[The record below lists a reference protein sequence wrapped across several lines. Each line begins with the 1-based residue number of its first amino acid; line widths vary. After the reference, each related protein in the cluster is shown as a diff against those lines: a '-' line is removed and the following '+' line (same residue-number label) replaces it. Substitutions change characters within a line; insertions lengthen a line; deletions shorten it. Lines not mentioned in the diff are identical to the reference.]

1 MKIQEVTVKDANGDN
16 ITAGYFKSSYETHL
30 QIKNNQLTIGK
41 THILHGFVK
50 ASAAATISC
59 LTASAPVTT
68 SWNEVSLL
76 ITPTSKMV
84 DIVFSPGE
92 YWIYNWKLEVGT
104 IPSLWSPSSL
114 DAKED
119 LKSVWSQYQQLS
131 NKFDWIVKGDSE
143 SHMELT
149 DKIYRLIAENINL
162 SGKVTFSSFSTGL
175 QEQITGIN
183 SNANQAVEDVNASI
197 TKVVVKYYLS
207 SSSTQ
212 LTGGSWTTN
221 QVTWKDGYYVWSKT
235 VGITKA
241 GDEVDVNPAVC
252 ITGNTGKQGTTGSN
266 ALQPTRNWKGTFSD
280 NQSTTCSRSDFNR
293 QPIVG
298 DVFTNIDGSSNI
310 GTWQVTAVNG
320 STITIKQL
328 SHVNAKGGKGD
339 KGTGATKIT
348 PQYYLSS
355 SDTQCKGGSWQD
367 AEVAWASKKYIW
379 TRSKIEWDN
388 GADPTYTT
396 PVLAKALNN
405 ANVNA
410 NSALVKINGV
420 TTIDKGKTVIDGGK
434 IATGTILS
442 DSIAANSIKADRLD
456 VTDLSAFGATIG
468 GWTIS
473 DTGISNDFWNE
484 YDRISYTISLNTP
497 DSADSKVIDLTKN
510 NESQFYIMQSGKMYA
525 KNADISGKITA
536 SSGKIGGYTISDYEL
551 VGKSVGISSLTGYGW
566 AFWAGDDDSSKA
578 PFRVGH
584 DGHLYATNADI
595 SGTITSTD
603 INNGNGTFKVDKD
616 GKVTAKNLNMSG
628 GSIALNGNLSN
639 STIDLS
645 ATDKSGNKYELW
657 MNGAVLRIVK
667 NDENLIT
674 LYGTTGSIG
683 AQTMY
688 AQEIQS
694 DKFREPN
701 RGYAMCGDATGHTYH
716 CNWNGSALSFQ
727 VDTTWVW
734 SSSDKRLKKN
744 IEAINQDYI
753 DAVGS
758 VDLFQYN
765 LNRQGYS
772 DKPLYFGAMV
782 QDIIESLKDKGHV
795 DENLNMI
802 FKNKAT
808 SDDDTLYY
816 GMNYEQFLILR
827 LAGDEQRIATLEQ
840 QISKLKEQI

>member
-1 MKIQEVTVKDANGDN
+1 MKIQEVTVKDANGEN

-30 QIKNNQLTIGK
+30 QIRNNQLTIGK

-76 ITPTSKMV
+76 ITPTSKMI

-149 DKIYRLIAENINL
+149 DKMYRLIAENINL
-162 SGKVTFSSFSTGL
+162 SGKVTFSSFSAGL
-175 QEQITGIN
+175 QEQIMGIN
-183 SNANQAVEDVNASI
+183 SNADQAVKDVNASI

-207 SSSTQ
+207 SSSTK

-241 GDEVDVNPAVC
+241 GNEVDVNPAVC
-252 ITGNTGKQGTTGSN
+252 ITGNTGKQGATGSN
-266 ALQPTRNWKGTFSD
+266 ALQPTRNWNGTFSD
-280 NQSTTCSRSDFNR
+280 NQSTTCSGNDFNR
-293 QPIVG
+293 QPVVG
-298 DVFTNIDGSSNI
+298 DVFTNIDSSSNI
-310 GTWQVTAVNG
+310 GTWQVTAVNE

-355 SDTQCKGGSWQD
+355 SDTQCDGGSWQD
-367 AEVAWASKKYIW
+367 AEVTWASGKYIW

-473 DTGISNDFWNE
+473 DTGISNYFWNE
-484 YDRISYTISLNTP
+484 YDKISYTISLNTP
-497 DSADSKVIDLTKN
+497 DAADSKVIDLTKN
-510 NESQFYIMQSGKMYA
+510 NDSQFYITQSGKMYA
-525 KNADISGKITA
+525 KNADISG
-536 SSGKIGGYTISDYEL
+536 
-551 VGKSVGISSLTGYGW
+551 
-566 AFWAGDDDSSKA
+566 
-578 PFRVGH
+578 
-584 DGHLYATNADI
+584 
-595 SGTITSTD
+595 TITSAD

-616 GKVTAKNLNMSG
+616 GKVTASNINIFG

-639 STIDLS
+639 STIDLT
-645 ATDKSGNKYELW
+645 ATDNSGNNYELW

-674 LYGTTGSIG
+674 LYGATGSIG

-688 AQEIQS
+688 AQEISS
-694 DKFREPN
+694 DRFREPN
-701 RGYAMCGDATGHTYH
+701 RGYAMCGNATGHTYH
-716 CNWNGSALSFQ
+716 CDWDDTALWFQ
-727 VDTTWVW
+727 VDNSWIW

-744 IEAINQDYI
+744 IKAINQDYI

-772 DKPLYFGAMV
+772 DKPLYFGAMA
-782 QDIIESLKDKGHV
+782 QDIIEKLKNKGHA

-827 LAGDEQRIATLEQ
+827 LTGDEQRIATLEQ
-840 QISKLKEQI
+840 QVSKLKEQI

>member
-1 MKIQEVTVKDANGDN
+1 MKIQEVTVKDANGEN

-30 QIKNNQLTIGK
+30 QIRNNQLVVGK

-76 ITPTSKMV
+76 ITPTSKMI

-162 SGKVTFSSFSTGL
+162 SGKVTFSSFSAGL

-252 ITGNTGKQGTTGSN
+252 ITGNTGKQGATGSN
-266 ALQPTRNWKGTFSD
+266 ALQPTRNWSGTFSD

-293 QPIVG
+293 QPVVG

-355 SDTQCKGGSWQD
+355 SDTKCNGGSWQD
-367 AEVAWASKKYIW
+367 AEVTWASGKYIW

-442 DSIAANSIKADRLD
+442 DSIAANAIKADKLD
-456 VTDLSAFGATIG
+456 VTDLSAIGATIG

-473 DTGISNDFWNE
+473 DTGISNYFWNE
-484 YDRISYTISLNTP
+484 YDKISYTISLNTP
-497 DSADSKVIDLTKN
+497 DAADSKVIDLTKN
-510 NESQFYIMQSGKMYA
+510 NDSQFYITQSGKMYA
-525 KNADISGKITA
+525 KNADISG
-536 SSGKIGGYTISDYEL
+536 
-551 VGKSVGISSLTGYGW
+551 
-566 AFWAGDDDSSKA
+566 
-578 PFRVGH
+578 
-584 DGHLYATNADI
+584 
-595 SGTITSTD
+595 TITSAS
-603 INNGNGTFKVDKD
+603 INNGNGAFTVDKD
-616 GKVTAKNLNMSG
+616 GKVTASNINISG

-639 STIDLS
+639 STIDLT
-645 ATDKSGNKYELW
+645 AVDNSGNNYELW

-674 LYGTTGSIG
+674 LYGATGSIG

-688 AQEIQS
+688 AQEISS
-694 DKFREPN
+694 DKIRETA
-701 RGYAMCGDATGHTYH
+701 RGYAMCGDDTGHKYH
-716 CNWNGSALSFQ
+716 CHWNGSALSFQ
-727 VDTTWVW
+727 VDVTWVW

-744 IEAINQDYI
+744 IKAINQDYI

-772 DKPLYFGAMV
+772 DKPLYFGAMA
-782 QDIIESLKDKGHV
+782 QDIIEKLKNKGYA

>member
-30 QIKNNQLTIGK
+30 QIRNNQLTIGK

-76 ITPTSKMV
+76 ITPTSKMI

-162 SGKVTFSSFSTGL
+162 SGKVTFSSFSAGL

-183 SNANQAVEDVNASI
+183 SNANQAVKNAS
-197 TKVVVKYYLS
+197 
-207 SSSTQ
+207 
-212 LTGGSWTTN
+212 
-221 QVTWKDGYYVWSKT
+221 
-235 VGITKA
+235 
-241 GDEVDVNPAVC
+241 
-252 ITGNTGKQGTTGSN
+252 
-266 ALQPTRNWKGTFSD
+266 
-280 NQSTTCSRSDFNR
+280 
-293 QPIVG
+293 
-298 DVFTNIDGSSNI
+298 
-310 GTWQVTAVNG
+310 
-320 STITIKQL
+320 
-328 SHVNAKGGKGD
+328 
-339 KGTGATKIT
+339 
-348 PQYYLSS
+348 
-355 SDTQCKGGSWQD
+355 
-367 AEVAWASKKYIW
+367 
-379 TRSKIEWDN
+379 
-388 GADPTYTT
+388 
-396 PVLAKALNN
+396 
-405 ANVNA
+405 
-410 NSALVKINGV
+410 SALDKINGV
-420 TTIDKGKTVIDGGK
+420 TTTDKGKTVIDGGK

-456 VTDLSAFGATIG
+456 VTDLSALGATIG

-473 DTGISNDFWNE
+473 DTGISNYFWNE
-484 YDRISYTISLNTP
+484 YDKISYTISLNTP
-497 DSADSKVIDLTKN
+497 DAADSKVIDLTKN
-510 NESQFYIMQSGKMYA
+510 NDSQFYIMQSGKMYA
-525 KNADISGKITA
+525 KNADISG
-536 SSGKIGGYTISDYEL
+536 
-551 VGKSVGISSLTGYGW
+551 
-566 AFWAGDDDSSKA
+566 
-578 PFRVGH
+578 
-584 DGHLYATNADI
+584 
-595 SGTITSTD
+595 TITSAS
-603 INNGNGTFKVDKD
+603 INNGNGAFTVDKD
-616 GKVTAKNLNMSG
+616 GKVTASNINISG

-639 STIDLS
+639 STIDLT
-645 ATDKSGNKYELW
+645 AVDNSGNNYELW

-674 LYGTTGSIG
+674 LYGATGSIG

-688 AQEIQS
+688 AQEIGS
-694 DKFREPN
+694 DKIRETA
-701 RGYAMCGDATGHTYH
+701 RGYAMCGDDTGHKYH
-716 CNWNGSALSFQ
+716 CHWNGSALSFQ
-727 VDTTWVW
+727 VDVTWVW

-744 IEAINQDYI
+744 IKAINQDYI

-772 DKPLYFGAMV
+772 DKPLYFGAMA
-782 QDIIESLKDKGHV
+782 QDIIEKLKNKGYA

>member
-1 MKIQEVTVKDANGDN
+1 MKIQEVTVKDANGEN

-30 QIKNNQLTIGK
+30 QIRNNQLVVGK

-76 ITPTSKMV
+76 ITPTSKMI

-162 SGKVTFSSFSTGL
+162 SGKVTFSSFSAGL

-241 GDEVDVNPAVC
+241 GNEVDVNPAVC
-252 ITGNTGKQGTTGSN
+252 ITGNTGKQGATGSN
-266 ALQPTRNWKGTFSD
+266 ALQPTRNWSGTFSD

-293 QPIVG
+293 QPVVG

-355 SDTQCKGGSWQD
+355 SDTKCNGGSWQD
-367 AEVAWASKKYIW
+367 AEVTWASGKYIW

-442 DSIAANSIKADRLD
+442 DSIAANAIKADKLD
-456 VTDLSAFGATIG
+456 VTDLSAIGATIG

-473 DTGISNDFWNE
+473 DTGISNYFWNE
-484 YDRISYTISLNTP
+484 YDKISYTISLNTP
-497 DSADSKVIDLTKN
+497 DAADSKVIDLTKN
-510 NESQFYIMQSGKMYA
+510 NDSQFYIMQSGKMYA
-525 KNADISGKITA
+525 KNADISG
-536 SSGKIGGYTISDYEL
+536 
-551 VGKSVGISSLTGYGW
+551 
-566 AFWAGDDDSSKA
+566 
-578 PFRVGH
+578 
-584 DGHLYATNADI
+584 
-595 SGTITSTD
+595 TITSAS
-603 INNGNGTFKVDKD
+603 INNGNGAFTVDKD
-616 GKVTAKNLNMSG
+616 GKVTASNINISG

-639 STIDLS
+639 STIDLT
-645 ATDKSGNKYELW
+645 AVDNSGNNYELW

-674 LYGTTGSIG
+674 LYGATGSIG

-688 AQEIQS
+688 AQEISS
-694 DKFREPN
+694 DKIRETA
-701 RGYAMCGDATGHTYH
+701 RGYAMCGDDTGHKYH
-716 CNWNGSALSFQ
+716 CHWNGSALSFQ
-727 VDTTWVW
+727 VDVTWVW

-744 IEAINQDYI
+744 IKAINQDYI

-772 DKPLYFGAMV
+772 DKPLYFGAMA
-782 QDIIESLKDKGHV
+782 QDIIEKLKNKGYA

>member
-30 QIKNNQLTIGK
+30 QIRNNQLTIGK

-76 ITPTSKMV
+76 ITPTSKMI

-114 DAKED
+114 DTKED

-162 SGKVTFSSFSTGL
+162 SGKVTFSSFSAGL
-175 QEQITGIN
+175 QEQITGID
-183 SNANQAVEDVNASI
+183 SNANQAVE
-197 TKVVVKYYLS
+197 
-207 SSSTQ
+207 
-212 LTGGSWTTN
+212 
-221 QVTWKDGYYVWSKT
+221 
-235 VGITKA
+235 
-241 GDEVDVNPAVC
+241 
-252 ITGNTGKQGTTGSN
+252 
-266 ALQPTRNWKGTFSD
+266 
-280 NQSTTCSRSDFNR
+280 
-293 QPIVG
+293 
-298 DVFTNIDGSSNI
+298 
-310 GTWQVTAVNG
+310 
-320 STITIKQL
+320 
-328 SHVNAKGGKGD
+328 
-339 KGTGATKIT
+339 
-348 PQYYLSS
+348 
-355 SDTQCKGGSWQD
+355 
-367 AEVAWASKKYIW
+367 
-379 TRSKIEWDN
+379 
-388 GADPTYTT
+388 
-396 PVLAKALNN
+396 
-405 ANVNA
+405 NA
-410 NSALVKINGV
+410 NSALDKINGV

-456 VTDLSAFGATIG
+456 VTDLSAIGATIG
-468 GWTIS
+468 GWTIT

-497 DSADSKVIDLTKN
+497 DAADSKVIDLTKN

-525 KNADISGKITA
+525 KNADISG
-536 SSGKIGGYTISDYEL
+536 
-551 VGKSVGISSLTGYGW
+551 
-566 AFWAGDDDSSKA
+566 
-578 PFRVGH
+578 
-584 DGHLYATNADI
+584 
-595 SGTITSTD
+595 TITSAS
-603 INNGNGTFKVDKD
+603 INNGNGAFTVDKD
-616 GKVTAKNLNMSG
+616 GKVTASNINISG

-639 STIDLS
+639 STIDLT
-645 ATDKSGNKYELW
+645 AVDNSGNNYELW

-674 LYGTTGSIG
+674 LYGATGSIG

-688 AQEIQS
+688 AQEISS

-701 RGYAMCGDATGHTYH
+701 RGYAMCGNATGHTYH
-716 CNWNGSALSFQ
+716 CDWDDTALWFQ
-727 VDTTWVW
+727 VDNSWIW

-744 IEAINQDYI
+744 IKAINQDYI

-772 DKPLYFGAMV
+772 DKPLYFGAMA
-782 QDIIESLKDKGHV
+782 QDIIEKLKNKGHA

>member
-30 QIKNNQLTIGK
+30 QIRNNQLTIGK

-76 ITPTSKMV
+76 ITPTSKMI

-114 DAKED
+114 DTKED

-162 SGKVTFSSFSTGL
+162 SGKVTFSSFSAGL
-175 QEQITGIN
+175 QEQITGID
-183 SNANQAVEDVNASI
+183 SNANQAVE
-197 TKVVVKYYLS
+197 
-207 SSSTQ
+207 
-212 LTGGSWTTN
+212 
-221 QVTWKDGYYVWSKT
+221 
-235 VGITKA
+235 
-241 GDEVDVNPAVC
+241 
-252 ITGNTGKQGTTGSN
+252 
-266 ALQPTRNWKGTFSD
+266 
-280 NQSTTCSRSDFNR
+280 
-293 QPIVG
+293 
-298 DVFTNIDGSSNI
+298 
-310 GTWQVTAVNG
+310 
-320 STITIKQL
+320 
-328 SHVNAKGGKGD
+328 
-339 KGTGATKIT
+339 
-348 PQYYLSS
+348 
-355 SDTQCKGGSWQD
+355 
-367 AEVAWASKKYIW
+367 
-379 TRSKIEWDN
+379 
-388 GADPTYTT
+388 
-396 PVLAKALNN
+396 
-405 ANVNA
+405 NA
-410 NSALVKINGV
+410 NSALDKINGV

-456 VTDLSAFGATIG
+456 VTDLSAIGATIG
-468 GWTIS
+468 GWTIT

-497 DSADSKVIDLTKN
+497 DAADSKVIDLTKN

-525 KNADISGKITA
+525 KNADISG
-536 SSGKIGGYTISDYEL
+536 
-551 VGKSVGISSLTGYGW
+551 
-566 AFWAGDDDSSKA
+566 
-578 PFRVGH
+578 
-584 DGHLYATNADI
+584 
-595 SGTITSTD
+595 TITSAS
-603 INNGNGTFKVDKD
+603 INNGNGAFTVDKD
-616 GKVTAKNLNMSG
+616 GKVTASNINISG

-639 STIDLS
+639 STIDLT
-645 ATDKSGNKYELW
+645 AVDNSGNNYELW

-674 LYGTTGSIG
+674 LYGATGSIG

-688 AQEIQS
+688 AQEIGS

-701 RGYAMCGDATGHTYH
+701 RGYAMCGNATGHTYH
-716 CNWNGSALSFQ
+716 CDWDDTALWFQ
-727 VDTTWVW
+727 VDNSWIW

-744 IEAINQDYI
+744 IKAINQDYI

-772 DKPLYFGAMV
+772 DKPLYFGAMA
-782 QDIIESLKDKGHV
+782 QDIIEKLKNKGHA

>member
-1 MKIQEVTVKDANGDN
+1 MKIQEVTVKDANGEN

-30 QIKNNQLTIGK
+30 QIRNNQLTIGK

-50 ASAAATISC
+50 ASATATISC

-76 ITPTSKMV
+76 ITPTSKMI

-114 DAKED
+114 DTKED

-241 GDEVDVNPAVC
+241 GNEVDVNPAVC
-252 ITGNTGKQGTTGSN
+252 ITGNTGKQGASGSN
-266 ALQPTRNWKGTFSD
+266 ALQPTRNWSGTYSD

-293 QPIVG
+293 QPVVG

-310 GTWQVTAVNG
+310 GTWQVTAVNR

-355 SDTQCKGGSWQD
+355 SDTKCNGGSWQD
-367 AEVAWASKKYIW
+367 AEVTWVSGKYIW

-442 DSIAANSIKADRLD
+442 DSIAANSIKADKLD
-456 VTDLSAFGATIG
+456 VTDLSAIGATIG
-468 GWTIS
+468 GWTIT

-497 DSADSKVIDLTKN
+497 DAADSKVIDLTKN

-525 KNADISGKITA
+525 KNADISG
-536 SSGKIGGYTISDYEL
+536 
-551 VGKSVGISSLTGYGW
+551 
-566 AFWAGDDDSSKA
+566 
-578 PFRVGH
+578 
-584 DGHLYATNADI
+584 
-595 SGTITSTD
+595 TITSAS
-603 INNGNGTFKVDKD
+603 INNGNGAFTVDKD
-616 GKVTAKNLNMSG
+616 GKVTASNINISG

-639 STIDLS
+639 STIDLT
-645 ATDKSGNKYELW
+645 AVDNSGNNYELW

-674 LYGTTGSIG
+674 LYGATGSIG

-688 AQEIQS
+688 AQEISS

-701 RGYAMCGDATGHTYH
+701 RGYAMCGNATGHTYH
-716 CNWNGSALSFQ
+716 CDWDDTALWFQ
-727 VDTTWVW
+727 VDNSWIW

-744 IEAINQDYI
+744 IKAINQDYI

-772 DKPLYFGAMV
+772 DKPLYFGAMA
-782 QDIIESLKDKGHV
+782 QDIIEKLKNKGHA

-840 QISKLKEQI
+840 QVSKLKEQI

>member
-1 MKIQEVTVKDANGDN
+1 MKIQEVTVKDANGEN
-16 ITAGYFKSSYETHL
+16 ITAGHFKSSYETHL
-30 QIKNNQLTIGK
+30 QIRNNQLTIGK

-76 ITPTSKMV
+76 ITPTSKMI

-175 QEQITGIN
+175 QEQITGIK

-212 LTGGSWTTN
+212 LTGGSWATN

-241 GDEVDVNPAVC
+241 GNEVDVNPAVC
-252 ITGNTGKQGTTGSN
+252 ITGNTGKQGATGSN
-266 ALQPTRNWKGTFSD
+266 ALQPTRNWRGTFSD
-280 NQSTTCSRSDFNR
+280 NQSTTCGRSDFNR
-293 QPIVG
+293 QPVVG

-310 GTWQVTAVNG
+310 GTWRVTAVNG

-355 SDTQCKGGSWQD
+355 SDTKCNGGSWQD
-367 AEVAWASKKYIW
+367 AEVTWASGKYIW

-388 GADPTYTT
+388 GAAPTYTT

-442 DSIAANSIKADRLD
+442 DSIAANAIKADKLD
-456 VTDLSAFGATIG
+456 VTDLSAIGATIG

-473 DTGISNDFWNE
+473 DTGISNYFWNE
-484 YDRISYTISLNTP
+484 YDRTSYTISLNTP
-497 DSADSKVIDLTKN
+497 DAADSKVIDLTKN
-510 NESQFYIMQSGKMYA
+510 NDSQFYIMQSGKMYA
-525 KNADISGKITA
+525 KNADIT
-536 SSGKIGGYTISDYEL
+536 
-551 VGKSVGISSLTGYGW
+551 
-566 AFWAGDDDSSKA
+566 
-578 PFRVGH
+578 
-584 DGHLYATNADI
+584 
-595 SGTITSTD
+595 GTITSSKGTVGGWE
-603 INNGNGTFKVDKD
+603 IANNGLYNNTLNAGFINLGAFRLYVGGNGYDYMTKVGVNDQYNDYRPNFGVKD
-616 GKVTAKNLNMSG
+616 DGEVYATSLSVYSKDDRVSSLGRVDVTSLSVNSTEMVDYVTTQGRDDCWQWRIWKSGRIELWASLYVTANFPNSAYGYAFYASG
-628 GSIALNGNLSN
+628 SLDLPFKLKSVFNCVGN
-639 STIDLS
+639 
-645 ATDKSGNKYELW
+645 
-657 MNGAVLRIVK
+657 
-667 NDENLIT
+667 
-674 LYGTTGSIG
+674 
-683 AQTMY
+683 AQTSEAGLYSMSFTARTTSKIGFFITSQKAEGTKHLSLEFY
-688 AQEIQS
+688 V
-694 DKFREPN
+694 
-701 RGYAMCGDATGHTYH
+701 TGT
-716 CNWNGSALSFQ
+716 
-727 VDTTWVW
+727 
-734 SSSDKRLKKN
+734 
-744 IEAINQDYI
+744 I
-753 DAVGS
+753 
-758 VDLFQYN
+758 
-765 LNRQGYS
+765 
-772 DKPLYFGAMV
+772 
-782 QDIIESLKDKGHV
+782 
-795 DENLNMI
+795 
-802 FKNKAT
+802 
-808 SDDDTLYY
+808 
-816 GMNYEQFLILR
+816 
-827 LAGDEQRIATLEQ
+827 
-840 QISKLKEQI
+840 

>member
-30 QIKNNQLTIGK
+30 QIRNNQLVVGK

-76 ITPTSKMV
+76 ITPTSKMI

-162 SGKVTFSSFSTGL
+162 SGKVTFSSFSAGL

-221 QVTWKDGYYVWSKT
+221 QVAWKDGYYVWSKT

-241 GDEVDVNPAVC
+241 GNEVDVNPAVC
-252 ITGNTGKQGTTGSN
+252 ITGNTGKQGATGSN
-266 ALQPTRNWKGTFSD
+266 ALQPTRNWNGTFSD

-293 QPIVG
+293 QPVVG

-367 AEVAWASKKYIW
+367 AEVTWASGKYIW

-456 VTDLSAFGATIG
+456 VTDLSALGATIG

-473 DTGISNDFWNE
+473 DTGISNYFWNE
-484 YDRISYTISLNTP
+484 YDKISYTISLNTP
-497 DSADSKVIDLTKN
+497 DAADSKVIDLTKN
-510 NESQFYIMQSGKMYA
+510 NDSQFYIMQSGKMYA
-525 KNADISGKITA
+525 KNADISG
-536 SSGKIGGYTISDYEL
+536 
-551 VGKSVGISSLTGYGW
+551 
-566 AFWAGDDDSSKA
+566 
-578 PFRVGH
+578 
-584 DGHLYATNADI
+584 
-595 SGTITSTD
+595 TITSAS
-603 INNGNGTFKVDKD
+603 INNGNGAFTVDKD
-616 GKVTAKNLNMSG
+616 GKVTASNINISG

-639 STIDLS
+639 STIDLT
-645 ATDKSGNKYELW
+645 AVDNSGNNYELW

-701 RGYAMCGDATGHTYH
+701 RGTAMCGDTTGHTYH
-716 CNWNGSALSFQ
+716 CGWNGSALSFQ

-772 DKPLYFGAMV
+772 DKPLYFGAMA
-782 QDIIESLKDKGHV
+782 QDIIEKLKNKGHA